1 MAARASRAAAA
12 SEMEPS
18 LRSEMEPSKAPLR
31 ATTEEGVAELEKLT
45 DWAQRI
51 TEERI
56 PLIEKMRAE
65 RREQAAAGEAPTE
78 EDILRRS
85 GGNIG
90 SGVGLEWIRMG
101 RRYVSEELE
110 ARAAEL
116 GCRFEHFGLT
126 LGTCIHGID
135 LAEGELSQPQIDLIR
150 ATLNERKV
158 IALREQR
165 ISPGEQTAFAER
177 FGDIDGFPFAPHVP
191 GHKSVVRI
199 AQGAAAV
206 PAINTWHT

>member
-1 MAARASRAAAA
+1 MAAKRSPAAAAA
-12 SEMEPS
+12 SEME
-18 LRSEMEPSKAPLR
+18 R
-31 ATTEEGVAELEKLT
+31 ATTEEGVAQLEKLT

-56 PLIEKMRAE
+56 PLVEKMRAE
-65 RREQAAAGEAPTE
+65 HREKKAAGQAPTE
-78 EDILRRS
+78 EDILLRS

-116 GCRFEHFGLT
+116 GCSFEHFGLT
-126 LGTCIHGID
+126 LGTCIDGID

-165 ISPGEQTAFAER
+165 ISPGQQTAFAER